1 MRFDPQ
7 FAQCAADDFVRH
19 LLIDGLQ
26 VRHVVIGDDF
36 HFGRGREGTVSTLTR
51 AGERHGFTVESYPA
65 FLLGGERVSSTRIR
79 QALAQGDMQLAYELL
94 GRPYTVCGRVGY
106 GQQRGRTIGFPTAN
120 IALHRLKSPISGVFA
135 VYLHGLH
142 DHPLPGI
149 ANLGI
154 RPTVDGKSHLLEVHL
169 FDINEMF
176 YGQYVE
182 IEFVKKIRE
191 EQRFDSFSAL
201 KIQIEQDV
209 IQAKQALLP

>member
-1 MRFDPQ
+1 MDYRF
-7 FAQCAADDFVRH
+7 AT
-19 LLIDGLQ
+19 
-26 VRHVVIGDDF
+26 VVIGDDF
-36 HFGRGREGTVSTLTR
+36 HFGRGREGTVSTLTLEN
-51 AGERHGFTVESYPA
+51 AGRTSRLHGGIIVPLFCSVANGSAVLVFGRPWHK
-65 FLLGGERVSSTRIR
+65 VN
-79 QALAQGDMQLAYELL
+79 MQLAHTNYSGDLTRCA
-94 GRPYTVCGRVGY
+94 GGWVTVNSAVVPSVFPR
-106 GQQRGRTIGFPTAN
+106 RTSP
-120 IALHRLKSPISGVFA
+120 LHRLKSPISGVFA

-209 IQAKQALLP
+209 IQAKQALFP